1 MNKPRSRVEL
11 QIDDAYR
18 EIIDRRFL
26 RQVVRHALVQEK
38 VPPAELCLTI
48 TSDERLRELN
58 RTFRQVD
65 AVTDVLSFPLLSP
78 QGGPF
83 VAPPDGLLHLGD
95 IVVSYPR
102 AQEQA
107 QEYGHSLQRETAYLI
122 VHGLLHLLGYD
133 HQRQEDQERMRKR
146 EEVILAALPS
156 VR

>member
-1 MNKPRSRVEL
+1 MNRLRSRVEL

-18 EIIDRRFL
+18 GIIDRRFL
-26 RQVVRHALVQEK
+26 RQVLHQALAQEK

-48 TSDERLRELN
+48 TSDEHLQELN

-65 AVTDVLSFPLLSP
+65 AATDVLSFPLLSP

-95 IVVSYPR
+95 IVISYPR

-107 QEYGHSLQRETAYLI
+107 QQYGHSLQREMAYLI

-133 HQRQEDQERMRKR
+133 HQSQEDWERMRWR
-146 EEVILAALPS
+146 EEGILAALPS
-156 VR
+156 FR